1 MFWPHDGICS
11 FCKHISINLNN
22 SETEDEVSKRV
33 V

>member
-11 FCKHISINLNN
+11 FYKQISINLNN